1 MSDDLSQGS
10 YSEDERMT
18 IKNVKYSSAESE
30 VTLVIDKK
38 YKNRVVLKLV
48 DGNRI
53 NATRDF
59 MDKVERI

>member
-30 VTLVIDKK
+30 VILAMDKNL
-38 YKNRVVLKLV
+38 KNRVVLKLV
-48 DGNRI
+48 DASRI
-53 NATRDF
+53 DATKEF
-59 MDKVERI
+59 MDKV